1 MKKSYILFL
10 IVFLCA
16 TVSYAQNIFKK
27 VNPNTRINK
36 ITENPKNFTQYR
48 FNETQFTT
56 ISANIK
62 SRETQKQSKVIISLP
77 NEKGDF
83 VKFEIFEASVF
94 SKELSSKYPTI
105 KSYVGRSID
114 GLSKVRLSYAPSQGL
129 NAAISNNKTAT
140 IIIKPSNIKNGSY
153 ISFLR
158 SDMDF
163 QSDFECETLAEVK
176 KKSRVYEKQT
186 NEGSLR
192 KYRLAVATTAE
203 FSNFFLDGS
212 EANDA
217 DKKTKVL
224 AAINTSLTRINGIFE
239 RDFSITMQLVGNND
253 ATIYFDATTDPFD
266 QNFNEEL
273 QNTLDL
279 EIGDENYDVGHL
291 FGYQSNIYGSAGC
304 IACVCTTGSKGSAF
318 TMHSAPDS
326 DNFNMIASHEF
337 GHQFGGYHV
346 QSSSNCRSSAGLQE
360 VEPGSGSSIMGYA
373 GICSPNVQEN
383 PDDYFNYVDI
393 RDVLQWTRND
403 SSCAEQ
409 IITENTDPQVN
420 AGNNYTI
427 PRSTAFILEGTGSD
441 ANADD
446 ILSFCWEQND
456 PEDPNSSNSPNSTWV
471 FGPLYRSKLP
481 VSVPIRYM
489 PQLSDV
495 LAGNLTPTWEVTP
508 AVSRTMDFVLTV
520 RDNALLGAETASDE
534 MTVTVDDSFEPF
546 MVTSQNTSETWNVG
560 DQKTITW
567 NVSNTNQAPV
577 NATTVDVF
585 LSVDGG
591 YTYPYTLAT
600 NVTNDGSETITVPE
614 VLSGTAQGRF
624 MVKAA
629 NNIFYAVN
637 ATDINIQTSE
647 FILSFNENSLNI
659 CQPNNAVYHF
669 TYKTFL
675 GFNETTTFSA
685 ENLPPGTN
693 VSFNPSTALTNN
705 TEVEI
710 TISGTES
717 IPLGDNEFFIKGT
730 SATLVKRAVIN
741 LLVNNAAIDTPI
753 LSNPSNNQTNIA
765 TSIDLNWSADLNAQS
780 YFAEVATDA
789 LFTNNIHA
797 SNINENKYSLNNLEF
812 DTTYYWRVKSINS
825 CNESSFSDTFNFAT
839 ICSTP
844 SAIITSNPSLNG
856 VDISWTENGNSS
868 NWEIEIVPQGTP
880 PNGVG
885 TSTNTNFYSTT
896 SLNSSSFYD
905 IYLKSNCSSENGSAW
920 IGPVSFSTLFDFCND
935 GVFYDTGGLNS
946 DYSDYED
953 IITTITPED
962 GDVVEVNFINFQI
975 EEGWDYMYV
984 YNGNDINAPL
994 IGQYTGAESPG
1005 LIRSLQGQGLTFRFI
1020 SDYIIVDLGWEATVS
1035 CFTVT
1040 CPTPTNLN
1048 ATNIEANSVDLSW
1061 TSSGSET
1068 NWEVEYGEIGF
1079 THGNGTVVSAPTN
1092 PFTLNG
1098 LAPVTNYDIY
1108 VRANCGVNSGGDDSN
1123 WLGPIA
1129 IETLCGEFTAPYF
1142 YDVEQQ
1148 NTGTVADC
1156 WTSNPP
1162 GNNGSYFWVPF
1173 SSYQYDTETG
1183 PYQAKSGNLF
1193 FASYPYNGSSVGD
1206 VTELYSPV
1214 INIASLNVPVLDF
1227 YTFMHGTNVGS
1238 LHVDIFN
1245 NGIWT
1250 DDVLVITGEQ
1260 QTTARDLWQEQL
1272 VNLSNFEEKIQIR
1285 FRAIAGGNGLNEID
1299 IDDIGVIEMPS
1310 CPNPTNFEI
1319 STITSESA
1327 VLSWTSSGSETNWEV
1342 EYGEIGFTHGN
1353 GTVVSAPT
1361 NPFTL
1366 NGLAPVTNYD
1376 IYVRANC
1383 GVNSGG
1389 DDSNW
1394 LGPIA
1399 IETLC
1404 GEFTAPYFYD
1414 VEQQNTGTVADCWT
1428 SNPPGNNGSYFWV
1441 PFSSYQY
1448 DTETGP
1454 YQAKS
1459 GNLFFASYPYNGSSV
1474 GDVTELY
1481 SPVINI
1487 ASLNVPVLD
1496 FYTFM
1501 HGTNVGSLHVDIF
1514 NNGVWTNDVLVI
1526 TGEQQT
1532 TARDLWQEQLVNLS
1546 NFEEKI
1552 QIRFRAIAGGNGL
1565 NEIDIDDIGVIE
1577 MPSCPN
1583 PTNFEISTITS
1594 ESAVLSWTSN
1604 GSETNWE
1611 VEYGEIGFTQGNGVV
1626 VSATTNPF
1634 TLDNLGTQTSYEIY
1648 LRAICGTSP
1657 GDDDSNWVGP
1667 VAVKT
1672 LANFCNGD
1680 YFYDSGGAN
1689 QDHQNDENE
1698 ITVIS
1703 PISND
1708 YVTVNFLDFDLE
1720 SCCDQ
1725 LSIYDGPDVN
1735 SPFLGAFT
1743 GSSLPGTFISTHS
1756 TGTLTFHFTSD
1767 GSITGRG
1774 WEAEVTCVSESCP
1787 VPTNSTVS
1795 NIEAEQVTVNWEA
1808 GSTENSWE
1816 IEYGLSNFTQGNGTT
1831 IQASNQTYILTDLTP
1846 GNIYSYYLRAICG
1859 NSPGDDDSQWIGP
1872 FTFTTSCDARVAP
1885 FYENFSALSRPDCW
1899 SEIGG
1904 EPWNFNLN
1912 AEYAADSAGDGSPIG
1927 NTNYAWIDGSLPNG
1941 ENHISKLRTPW
1952 VDISNLSAPVLKFS
1966 LFSVNS
1972 ESDFYNTFK
1981 VFVHD
1986 DIGSSIELFSVQEST
2001 DGWKVYTA
2009 ELSDLNL
2016 SSNIQIEFFI
2026 HENSPSNSFYNDIL
2040 IDEVQISENA
2050 VLNADSNNL
2059 VNFKYHPNPVKDKL
2073 TIQSGKKI
2081 TLIVVYN
2088 TLGQEVYREK
2098 QDKNSLKIEVD
2109 FTALSIGNYLVKVFS
2124 QDTVQTIR
2132 IVKEM
2137 NRKN

>member
-1 MKKSYILFL
+1 MKKNHILFL
-10 IVFLCA
+10 VVFLYA
-16 TVSYAQNIFKK
+16 SVSYSQDVFKK
-27 VNPNTRINK
+27 VNLNTILNK
-36 ITENPKNFTQYR
+36 ITENPKKFTQYR
-48 FNETQFTT
+48 FNKNQF
-56 ISANIK
+56 ISILANIE
-62 SRETQKQSKVIISLP
+62 SRETQKKSKVIISLP
-77 NEKGDF
+77 NDKGDF
-83 VKFEIFEASVF
+83 VKFEIFEASAF

-114 GLSKVRLSYAPSQGL
+114 GVSKVRLSYSPSQGL
-129 NAAISNNKTAT
+129 HAAISNNKTAT

-158 SDMDF
+158 SEMDF

-176 KKSRVYEKQT
+176 KKSKEHAKQA
-186 NEGSLR
+186 NDGSLR
-192 KYRLAVATTAE
+192 KYRLAIATTAE
-203 FSNFFLDGS
+203 FSNFYLDGS
-212 EANDA
+212 EVNDA
-217 DKKTKVL
+217 EKTTKVL

-239 RDFSITMQLVGNND
+239 RDFSITMQLVANND
-253 ATIYFDATTDPFD
+253 ATIYFDATTDPFSED
-266 QNFNEEL
+266 FNQEL
-273 QNTLDL
+273 QNTLDI

-291 FGYQSNIYGSAGC
+291 FGYENNIYGNAGC

-373 GICSPNVQEN
+373 GICNPNVQEN

-393 RDVLQWTRND
+393 RDVLQWTRSD

-409 IITENTDPQVN
+409 IVSGNTDPQVN
-420 AGNNYTI
+420 AGDNYTI

-456 PEDPNSSNSPNSTWV
+456 PEDPNSSDSPSSTWV

-481 VSVPIRYM
+481 VSVPTRYM

-508 AVSRTMDFVLTV
+508 SVSRTMDFVLTV
-520 RDNALLGAETASDE
+520 RDNALLGAKTASDE

-546 MVTSQNTSETWNVG
+546 TVTSQNTTETWNVG
-560 DQKTITW
+560 DNKTITW
-567 NVSNTNQAPV
+567 DVANTNQAPI

-585 LSVDGG
+585 LSIDGG

-600 NVTNDGSETITVPE
+600 NSTNDGSETIIVPE
-614 VLSGTAQGRF
+614 VASGTTRGRF
-624 MVKAA
+624 MIKAA

-647 FILSFNENSLNI
+647 FVLSFNENSLNI
-659 CQPNNAVYHF
+659 CQPNNAVYSF

-685 ENLPPGTN
+685 ENVPFGTN
-693 VSFNPSTALTNN
+693 VSFNPSTASINN

-710 TISGTES
+710 TVSGTES
-717 IPLGDNEFFIKGT
+717 IPLGDNAFVIKGT
-730 SATLVKRAVIN
+730 SATAVKQAVIN
-741 LLVNNAAIDTPI
+741 LLVNNATLDAPI

-765 TSIDLNWSADLNAQS
+765 TSINLNWSADINAQS
-780 YFAEVATDA
+780 YFVEVATDA
-789 LFTNNIHA
+789 LFTNNIEA

-825 CNESSFSDTFNFAT
+825 CNESSFSDTFNFST
-839 ICSTP
+839 ICGAP

-868 NWEIEIVPQGTP
+868 NWEIEIVPQGTAST
-880 PNGVG
+880 GVG
-885 TSTNTNFYSTT
+885 ISTNTNFYSIT
-896 SLNSSSFYD
+896 SLNSSSVYD
-905 IYLKSNCSSENGSAW
+905 IYLRSNCSSESTSAW

-935 GVFYDTGGLNS
+935 GMFYDTGGPNS
-946 DYSDYED
+946 NYETNED

-962 GDVVEVNFINFQI
+962 ADVVEVNFISFQI
-975 EEGWDYMYV
+975 EAGWDFMYV

-994 IGQYTGAESPG
+994 IGQYTGNNGPG

-1020 SDYIIVDLGWEATVS
+1020 SDEIISDSGWEATVS
-1035 CFTVT
+1035 CITIT
-1040 CPTPTNLN
+1040 CPVPANLN
-1048 ATNIEANSVDLSW
+1048 ATNVEANSVDLSW
-1061 TSSGSET
+1061 TSNGSET
-1068 NWEVEYGEIGF
+1068 NWEVEYGETGF
-1079 THGNGTVVSAPTN
+1079 TQGNGTVVSTTTNTYTLTGLTPT
-1092 PFTLNG
+1092 
-1098 LAPVTNYDIY
+1098 TNYDIY
-1108 VRANCGVNSGGDDSN
+1108 LRANCGTNPGDDDSF
-1123 WLGPIA
+1123 WIGPIT
-1129 IETLCGEFTAPYF
+1129 IETPCGEFTAPYF

-1148 NTGTVADC
+1148 NTGTVEDC

-1162 GNNGSYFWVPF
+1162 TYNGSYFWGPLY
-1173 SSYQYDTETG
+1173 SYQYDTETG

-1193 FASYPYNGSSVGD
+1193 FASYPYNGASSGD

-1238 LHVDIFN
+1238 LHVDILN
-1245 NGIWT
+1245 NGVWT
-1250 DDVLVITGEQ
+1250 DDVLVIIGEQ

-1299 IDDIGVIEMPS
+1299 IDDIGVIEMPT

-1319 STITSESA
+1319 STITDQSA
-1327 VLSWTSSGSETNWEV
+1327 VLSWTSNGSETNWEV
-1342 EYGEIGFTHGN
+1342 EYGETGFTQGN
-1353 GTVVSAPT
+1353 GTLVSAT
-1361 NPFTL
+1361 VNPFTL
-1366 NGLAPVTNYD
+1366 NGLTPVTNYD
-1376 IYVRANC
+1376 IYLRANC
-1383 GVNSGG
+1383 GITPGN

-1399 IETLC
+1399 IETPC

-1414 VEQQNTGTVADCWT
+1414 VEQQNTGTVEDCWT
-1428 SNPPGNNGSYFWV
+1428 SNPPTYNGSYFWG
-1441 PFSSYQY
+1441 PLYSYQY

-1459 GNLFFASYPYNGSSV
+1459 GNLFFASYPYNGASS

-1501 HGTNVGSLHVDIF
+1501 HGTNVGSLHVDIL
-1514 NNGVWTNDVLVI
+1514 NNGVWTDDVLVI
-1526 TGEQQT
+1526 IGEQQT

-1577 MPSCPN
+1577 MPTCPN
-1583 PTNFEISTITS
+1583 PTNFEISTITDTS
-1594 ESAVLSWTSN
+1594 IDLNWLSN
-1604 GSETNWE
+1604 GVETTWE
-1611 VEYGEIGFTQGNGVV
+1611 LEYGEAGFIQGNGIKTLVT
-1626 VSATTNPF
+1626 SNSF

-1648 LRAICGTSP
+1648 LRAICGASP

-1667 VAVKT
+1667 VAVET

-1680 YFYDSGGAN
+1680 HFYDSGGPN
-1689 QDHQNDENE
+1689 QNHRDNENE

-1720 SCCDQ
+1720 SCCDR

-1735 SPFLGAFT
+1735 SPVLGTFT
-1743 GSSLPGTFISTHS
+1743 GSSLPGPFTSTHS
-1756 TGTLTFHFTSD
+1756 TGALTFYFTSD
-1767 GSITGRG
+1767 SSVTGRG
-1774 WEAEVTCVSESCP
+1774 WDAEVTCFSESCP
-1787 VPTNSTVS
+1787 VPTNTTVS
-1795 NIEAEQVTVNWEA
+1795 NIEADQVTVNWEA
-1808 GSTENSWE
+1808 GSAENSWE

-1831 IQASNQTYILTDLTP
+1831 IEALNNIHTLTDLTP
-1846 GNIYSYYLRAICG
+1846 SNIYSYYLREICG
-1859 NSPGDDDSQWIGP
+1859 NSPGDDDSQWVGP
-1872 FTFTTSCDARVAP
+1872 FSFTTSCDVLVAP
-1885 FYENFSALSRPDCW
+1885 FYENFTAFSTPNCW

-1912 AEYAADSAGDGSPIG
+1912 GEYAAASAGDGSPIG
-1927 NTNYAWIDGSLPNG
+1927 TTNYAWVDGSYPNG
-1941 ENHISKLRTPW
+1941 ENQISKLKTPW
-1952 VDISNLSAPVLKFS
+1952 VDISNLSAPALQFS
-1966 LFSVNS
+1966 LFSVNDES
-1972 ESDFYNTFK
+1972 ETYNTFK
-1981 VFVHD
+1981 VFVND
-1986 DIGSSIELFSVQEST
+1986 DLGSRIELYSVQEST
-2001 DGWKVYTA
+2001 DGWKVYEA
-2009 ELSDLNL
+2009 ELGNLNL
-2016 SSNIQIEFFI
+2016 SSKIQIEFFI
-2026 HENSPSNSFYNDIL
+2026 HENSPSNSYLNDIL
-2040 IDEVQISENA
+2040 IDEVQINEQSI
-2050 VLNADSNNL
+2050 LNTDSDSL

-2073 TIQSGKKI
+2073 TIQSAKKI
-2081 TLIVVYN
+2081 TLIVIYN
-2088 TLGQEVYREK
+2088 ILGQEVYREK
-2098 QDKNSLKIEVD
+2098 QNENSLKIEVD
-2109 FTALSIGNYLVKVFS
+2109 FSALSIGNYLVKVFS
-2124 QDTVQTIR
+2124 QDKVQTIR

-2137 NRKN
+2137 NQ